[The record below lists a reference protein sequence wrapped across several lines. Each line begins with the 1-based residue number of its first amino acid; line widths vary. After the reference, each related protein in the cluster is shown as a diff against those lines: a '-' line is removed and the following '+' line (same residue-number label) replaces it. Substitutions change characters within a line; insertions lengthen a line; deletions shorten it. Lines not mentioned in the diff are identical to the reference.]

1 MARWT
6 CGVQGFMAKPPLHWW
21 DWCSLRYR
29 QVASSLFYSG
39 ILLPMNTYCLLNST
53 HPLLHCLGYKSHG
66 RCVAESDI
74 TRLFWCWGTTL
85 FFSRLDNLDVNIPIL
100 FFLQVMVFHGSLPWQ
115 IVHIKIGRS
124 QHGPK
129 TPQVFTAVTSA
140 EPGVRCLGRDAN
152 KCRWLPNHVP
162 WWTPS
167 WSLTVLGEFLMHPL
181 QGPSLR
187 KSFVSLPCYTK
198 GNASVMHYPSAAP
211 VHPWNRI
218 ALYWAKKSMCL
229 RCKYSCI
236 SIYLYSDIW
245 VHIHNK

>member
-21 DWCSLRYR
+21 DWCSLCYR

-66 RCVAESDI
+66 RCVAEIDI

-100 FFLQVMVFHGSLPWQ
+100 FFLQAMVFHRSLPWQ

-152 KCRWLPNHVP
+152 KCRWLPENPMLPSGVSQIVFHDGHPPGP
-162 WWTPS
+162 WQS
-167 WSLTVLGEFLMHPL
+167 WGSFWCILCKAPLSGRALCRFLVTQKATRVLRVTHLL
-181 QGPSLR
+181 LR
-187 KSFVSLPCYTK
+187 FIPGIGLLCIGQKSPC
-198 GNASVMHYPSAAP
+198 V
-211 VHPWNRI
+211 
-218 ALYWAKKSMCL
+218 
-229 RCKYSCI
+229 
-236 SIYLYSDIW
+236 
-245 VHIHNK
+245 